1 MFLSFF
7 ILSGTFFAS
16 GVGTLATITIV
27 PWIGTFGNADIL
39 PALFTGW
46 AVSSLLSSFAGI
58 LQEPGTQRRFS
69 PTVKQYNSFFC
80 QYQYSV
86 FSTFD
91 NNPLQKEVKAFFF
104 SETVFTPKDID
115 YTFRAKKM

>member
-1 MFLSFF
+1 M
-7 ILSGTFFAS
+7 SGTFFACC
-16 GVGTLATITIV
+16 VGSLATITII

-46 AVSSLLSSFAGI
+46 ATSSLLSSFAGI

-80 QYQYSV
+80 QYSV

-104 SETVFTPKDID
+104 SF
-115 YTFRAKKM
+115 